1 MNYLFLLKDLA
12 LYDEF
17 NILET
22 LHYFG
27 SLYEMSYKDIIDK
40 GEKLI
45 NIMELPSAETQ
56 FGSMRYVI
64 KHIFIRLYHPGWFLI
79 NYITIKPLNFNHI

>member
-1 MNYLFLLKDLA
+1 MYNDLKYFYLKELA

-27 SLYEMSYKDIIDK
+27 SLYEMSYKDILDK
-40 GEKLI
+40 GEKLMK
-45 NIMELPSAETQ
+45 IMEMPSAKIQ
-56 FGSMRYVI
+56 FGSMR
-64 KHIFIRLYHPGWFLI
+64 
-79 NYITIKPLNFNHI
+79 